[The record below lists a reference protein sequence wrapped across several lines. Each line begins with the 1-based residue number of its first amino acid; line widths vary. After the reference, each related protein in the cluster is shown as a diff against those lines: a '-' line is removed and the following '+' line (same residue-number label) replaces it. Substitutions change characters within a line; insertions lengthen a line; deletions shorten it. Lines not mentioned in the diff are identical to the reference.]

1 MPHYYMKTT
10 CATHGGKT
18 TPSSKERRQKER
30 RRIKKKTSNSVKSWS
45 WCQQVRG
52 WGLRM
57 KHSTPLSNLITII
70 LRCFFFSYSLL
81 TKIFQLQC
89 FIERVSGYVG
99 PWFLFKNNHYSS
111 IFKKKHVSQFKIT
124 VYLQIY
130 TPRFLPFCHL
140 NLQKEL
146 FVGLLRYSSDRGPK
160 VRRHWFWRCRLWR
173 IWEIENQ
180 LLLAE
185 FKPDLGLT
193 GFGFK
198 PLLSWTS
205 FIYLDQIFF

>member
-30 RRIKKKTSNSVKSWS
+30 RRIKKKLVIQWNPGAGVSRRMRFEDETLDTIFKSHDYNFE
-45 WCQQVRG
+45 
-52 WGLRM
+52 M
-57 KHSTPLSNLITII
+57 
-70 LRCFFFSYSLL
+70 FFSSLIHSWLKYFNYSVSSSEFQDTLGL
-81 TKIFQLQC
+81 DSCLKIIIIHQ
-89 FIERVSGYVG
+89 Y
-99 PWFLFKNNHYSS
+99 
-111 IFKKKHVSQFKIT
+111 FKKKHVSQFKIT

-146 FVGLLRYSSDRGPK
+146 FVGLLRYSSDRGPN

-198 PLLSWTS
+198 PLVSWTS